1 MPFRIFR
8 RLNYLLHF
16 LLLGVLFFIVTFT
29 TSAQSTPTDCTSPD
43 NLVINGCFEDP
54 ELPTI
59 GLSRA
64 TLVSS
69 VPGWTLEQLIA
80 VGPTCPNVEFDI
92 LQSGEGG
99 IPSYQGS
106 QFGKFDNGCTDFGV
120 ASAQTV
126 AISQVIATTPFHT
139 YEVSFAYRRL
149 PAANPADSTLIFEW
163 NNIIHFNQPA
173 PAFWEVVTFEVIA
186 ESNSTEIYFADPDI
200 YPDASGTVIDD
211 IRVTDLGPSC
221 VIDPSNLVTNGCFE
235 APHVTEPIFQYL
247 TVGQL
252 PGWTMEQLPG
262 STCWIT
268 LFEVQYQQD
277 SLFAYEGEQFGEF
290 ESGCDS
296 GFDTQSTMISQII
309 NTQPNHRYQVSFA
322 GSSTGSGTDQFIR
335 VEWNDRPI
343 FEEAMSN
350 GWATYT
356 TEVIADGATAE
367 ITFSEPDD
375 TPDFVGSVIDDIRV
389 VDLGPVAPVNGELL
403 VQKDVDW
410 LGTPVNMAVEF
421 EICITGPSYP
431 SGNCYRFDGDGG
443 TFLWENL
450 LPGNYTVLE
459 TLPGN
464 DWIVTQPANP
474 VIVSGGEQANAYVL
488 NTLATGS
495 IHATKSVNWNGV
507 EVNGAQTFTLCIN
520 SDLLGNV
527 PNCQVVGANGG
538 LAVWDGL
545 VPGTYNVYEFDPG
558 SDWSVAGGGPL
569 GVMAGQVATT
579 TITNTRNEILPPP
592 PTCVH
597 DLRADLTGVLINGD
611 TSGRVTNNG
620 TETCTYPIGLASYSM
635 YDNNIDNQIIFD
647 ATTASV
653 TLAPGQSVDIGPI
666 SLPSCSAQVDLFYG
680 GVISPQ
686 FYGDR
691 YGGRLLVATIA
702 NGSTYCTP

>member
-1 MPFRIFR
+1 MTFKIFR
-8 RLNYLLHF
+8 RLNYILHF
-16 LLLGVLFFIVTFT
+16 LLFGVLFFIITFS
-29 TSAQSTPTDCTSPD
+29 TSAQTPPTDCTSPD
-43 NLVINGCFEDP
+43 NLIINGCFEDP
-54 ELPTI
+54 ELPGV

-64 TLVSS
+64 ALVTTI
-69 VPGWTLEQLIA
+69 PGWTLEQFAA
-80 VGPTCPNVEFDI
+80 VGPTCPNLEFEI
-92 LQSGEGG
+92 LNASEGG
-99 IPSYQGS
+99 IPSYEGA
-106 QFGKFDNGCTDFGV
+106 QFGKFDSGCLGFGI

-126 AISQVIATTPFHT
+126 AISQIISTTPFHT

-149 PAANPADSTLIFEW
+149 PAANPIDSTLRFEW
-163 NNIIHFNQPA
+163 NNVVMFEQPA
-173 PAFWEVVTFEVIA
+173 PADWAVVTFEVIA
-186 ESNSTEIYFADPDI
+186 ESDSTEVWFVDPDI
-200 YPDASGTVIDD
+200 FPELSGTVIDD
-211 IRVTDLGPSC
+211 IRVIDLGPSC
-221 VIDPSNLVTNGCFE
+221 VIDPTNLVMNGCFE

-252 PGWTMEQLPG
+252 PGWTLAQLPA

-296 GFDTQSTMISQII
+296 GFDTQSTSISQTIT
-309 NTQPNHRYQVSFA
+309 TQPNHRYQVSFA
-322 GSSTGSGTDQFIR
+322 GSGTGTSVNQFIR
-335 VEWNDRPI
+335 VEWNGTPI
-343 FEEAMSN
+343 LDQAMTS
-350 GWATYT
+350 GWTIYT
-356 TEVIADGATAE
+356 TEIIADGNTAE

-389 VDLGPVAPVNGELL
+389 TDLGPVFGELL

-421 EICITGPSYP
+421 EICITGPTYP
-431 SGNCYRFDGDGG
+431 SGDCYRFDGDGG
-443 TFLWENL
+443 TFLWDGL
-450 LPGNYTVLE
+450 IPGNYTVLE

-464 DWIVTQPANP
+464 DWIVTQPVNP
-474 VIVSGGEQANAYVL
+474 VVVSGGGQANAYVL

-520 SDLLGNV
+520 SELLGNV
-527 PNCQVVGANGG
+527 PNCKGVGATGG

-558 SDWSVAGGGPL
+558 SNWSASGGGTL
-569 GVMAGQVATT
+569 GVMAGQVAST
-579 TITNTRNEILPPP
+579 TITNTHNEAPPPPP

-597 DLRADLTGVLINGD
+597 NLRVDLTGVLTNGD
-611 TSGRVTNNG
+611 TSGQVTNNG

-680 GVISPQ
+680 DLITPQ
-686 FYGDR
+686 FYGSR
-691 YGGRLLVATIA
+691 YGGRLLAYTIA
-702 NGSTYCTP
+702 NGGTYCTP